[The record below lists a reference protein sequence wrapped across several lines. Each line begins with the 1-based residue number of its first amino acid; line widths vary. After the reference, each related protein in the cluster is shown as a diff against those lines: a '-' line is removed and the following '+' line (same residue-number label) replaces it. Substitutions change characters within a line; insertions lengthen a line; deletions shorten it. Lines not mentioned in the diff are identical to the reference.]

1 MSLPGG
7 RSPWFRGAAL
17 LVAGACALTALSGC
31 EYADDGADPTS
42 APART
47 SRPAPPSPLPTAL
60 DLANA
65 ENRNF
70 KDLDPLL
77 GAGPEIVVL
86 EGVGGLGGSGFRK
99 SVRELAKGTYTLT
112 AACVGAPTASLYISQ
127 DGLRDGGKL
136 ELNLHCGKAKK
147 AQVDIAAGPVQV
159 QGFYPTNDPGTGAVA
174 GFWMVPDATDS

>member
-42 APART
+42 APSRT
-47 SRPAPPSPLPTAL
+47 SRPAAP

-70 KDLDPLL
+70 KDLGALL
-77 GAGPEIVVL
+77 GARPENVVL
-86 EGVGGLGGSGFRK
+86 EVVGGLGGSGFRK
-99 SVRELAKGTYTLT
+99 SVRELAKGTYTIT
-112 AACVGAPTASLYISQ
+112 GACVGARPHTFQFPRTAF
-127 DGLRDGGKL
+127 GT
-136 ELNLHCGKAKK
+136 
-147 AQVDIAAGPVQV
+147 AA
-159 QGFYPTNDPGTGAVA
+159 N
-174 GFWMVPDATDS
+174 SN